1 MSDTVKMELCI
12 LWEGELRQAARLLQ
26 IAFDAEEDDGERE
39 PKFSQAILA
48 AHIALKH
55 LTDDKVVCMIAADT
69 IRKAAPGA
77 K

>member
-1 MSDTVKMELCI
+1 VSDQAEMQLCI
-12 LWEGELRQAARLLQ
+12 LWEGELRQAAKLLQ
-26 IAFDAEEDDGERE
+26 IAFDAVEDDPERE
-39 PKFSQAILA
+39 VKFSQGVLA

-69 IRKAAPGA
+69 IRKAA